1 MNRLA
6 GFYAKL
12 FRRSFLKNKSH
23 FLLNLAGLTLGISC
37 FLFSL
42 LYFIYETSYDNYHV
56 NRDRIARI
64 VTTVVSGGN
73 VMHTALSN
81 GFLAPNLPKLYPR
94 IETMVRFK
102 PFQGRAAIRTINRGE
117 AFTMEKAFYSDSDV
131 FKVFSYPLREG
142 DRATCLSA
150 PNTIVLSRQTAK
162 KLFGQSAALNAL
174 VTIND
179 QTLKVT
185 GIMDDLPGN
194 SDITF
199 DGLISWNTLP
209 PAGDDGFVYSY
220 ALLKSSSGMAGLQAD
235 LDSFTTKYLN
245 PQLAKSNTA
254 FSYKPEPLSSLHFSN
269 SYVYDTPKSNKVSL
283 DIFLTLG
290 ILILVIACTNSIN
303 MMVVRSFARSMEVT
317 MQKIYGAG
325 RRELILQQLLES
337 LIVGVIAVVLSL
349 VLVWLLLPAFGTMVD
364 RAIILS
370 DLLNWKT
377 GLALGAALIVL
388 AGSGAV
394 YSGLYLQRVN
404 LADLLRSKSNKGQG
418 MRIVPKMILGFQFF
432 ISIGMI
438 VAGLLVFRQVRY
450 LQSIPLGF
458 DATNVLVAGLPQGVY
473 AVKGDDFLKNQ
484 LSADPGVLKLALCG
498 EKALPGQFADFDVMT
513 YRANGMLVNKGVN
526 DISVDENYL
535 SLLGV
540 SVIAG
545 SGFQPAKDSNARHQV
560 IVTELFARQAGW
572 EHPIGQTITE
582 GDDKVEVVG
591 VVKDFHFN
599 SLHHPVAPMVIFQ
612 APDEP
617 AYLMVKVANHQTGAV
632 VRQLQKAW
640 GKAFPA
646 FPFAYFSLDEHL
658 LQQYK
663 DEGNLLTLLISLSLL
678 VIAISCMGL
687 IAYTSYIVRMAMTD
701 IAIRRIIGASFRDIF
716 NLFNRQFVLLL
727 VIGLS
732 VAVPVSWYLLGRWLE
747 QFAYHVGVRPIDYL
761 IATGAMA
768 AIVGGVV
775 LRYIARCIRVSPA
788 KIIREQ

>member
-1 MNRLA
+1 MGRLA
-6 GFYAKL
+6 VFYAKL
-12 FRRSFLKNKSH
+12 LRRSFSKNKSH

-42 LYFIYETSYDNYHV
+42 LYFTYETSYDHYHV
-56 NRDRIARI
+56 NKDRIARI
-64 VTTVVSGGN
+64 VTTVVSGGS
-73 VMHTALSN
+73 VMQTALSN

-102 PFQGRAAIRTINRGE
+102 PFQGRVAIRTVDRVE
-117 AFTMEKAFYSDSDV
+117 SFMLEKAFYCDSDV
-131 FKVFSYPLREG
+131 FKVFSYTLREG
-142 DRATCLSA
+142 NRTTCLSA
-150 PNTIVLSRQTAK
+150 PNTIVLSRQTAQ
-162 KLFGQSAALNAL
+162 KLFGQAAAMNAL
-174 VTIND
+174 VKVND

-220 ALLKSSSGMAGLQAD
+220 ALLKSPSGMAGLQAD

-269 SYVYDTPKSNKVSL
+269 SYVYDTPKGNKVSL

-290 ILILVIACTNSIN
+290 ILILVIACTNSVN
-303 MMVVRSFARSMEVT
+303 MMVVRSFARSLEVT
-317 MQKIYGAG
+317 MQKIYGAN
-325 RRELILQQLLES
+325 RRELIFQQLLES
-337 LIVGVIAVVLSL
+337 LIVGLMAVGLSL
-349 VLVWLLLPAFGTMVD
+349 LLVWLLLPAFGAMVN
-364 RAIILS
+364 RPIVTA

-377 GLALGAALIVL
+377 GVALGVALVVM
-388 AGSGAV
+388 AGSGAI

-404 LADLLRSKSNKGQG
+404 LADLLRSKTGKGQG
-418 MRIVPKMILGFQFF
+418 MRIVPKIMLGFQFF

-438 VAGLLVFRQVRY
+438 VAGLLVFRQVHY

-458 DATNVLVAGLPQGVY
+458 DPTHVLVAGLPQGAY
-473 AVKGDDFLKNQ
+473 AAKGDQYLKNE
-484 LSADPGVLKLALCG
+484 LSAEPGVLKLALCG
-498 EKALPGQFADFDVMT
+498 EKTLPGQFADFDVMT
-513 YRANGMLVNKGVN
+513 YRANGVQVKKGVN

-535 SLLGV
+535 PLLGV

-545 SGFQPAKDSNARHQV
+545 RGFQPIKDSNSSHNV
-560 IVTELFARQAGW
+560 IVTELFVQQAGW
-572 EHPIGQTITE
+572 DHPLGQIIIE
-582 GDDKVEVVG
+582 GDDKVQVVG
-591 VVKDFHFN
+591 VVKDFHFG
-599 SLHHPVAPMVIFQ
+599 SLHHPIAPMVIFQ
-612 APDEP
+612 DPDEP
-617 AYLMVKVANHQTGAV
+617 AYLMVKVADHQTGAV

-646 FPFAYFSLDEHL
+646 FPFTYFSLDDHL

-663 DEGNLLTLLISLSLL
+663 DEGNLLTLLVSLSAL
-678 VIAISCMGL
+678 VIVISCIGL
-687 IAYTSYIVRMAMTD
+687 VAYTSYIVRMAMTD

-716 NLFNRQFVLLL
+716 QLFNRQFVWLL
-727 VIGLS
+727 VIGLA
-732 VAVPVSWYLLGRWLE
+732 VAVPVSWYLLGRWLD
-747 QFAYHVGVRPIDYL
+747 QFAYHVDVRPIDYVL
-761 IATGAMA
+761 AAGAMA
-768 AIVGGVV
+768 AIVGAVV
-775 LRYIARCIRVSPA
+775 LRYIARCIRISPA